1 LRNIDKEIKEH
12 IILTCSSNS
21 LRCRALRENLTLDA
35 LFKLGRALELSE
47 EQACQVEKAAA
58 DINVTETKGSDLPG
72 RSSQRNEHSSQ
83 SRFRRSQSR
92 NRQNSNT
99 RNSKPGKCGNC
110 GGYATH
116 RNPCPARG
124 KSCNACGKIGQFAHV
139 CKTNPSAKDGKV
151 ASFGTGYSSEDDYEY
166 AYTINYI
173 EGKKPPMCQ
182 VQVNGKA
189 VEMMIDTG
197 ASVNLLDE
205 ATFHRIDCG
214 NKLLEHA
221 HSKIY
226 SYGFDT
232 PLPLLGTPSTTI
244 KSGSNSPTTQLH
256 VVKGNMGNLLSYNTA
271 QKLGLIT
278 VSVNSTTVTDVNK
291 NSPESLQEEFECLFG
306 GIGRLRNKIVKLHVD
321 PDITPRQQPHR
332 RIPFHVRGDVEKELE
347 RLDRLNIIERVE
359 GPTPWISPIVVG
371 TKKSGEV
378 RICVDMG
385 EANKA
390 VKREKLLMPT
400 IDDLIADLNGATHFS
415 TLDLPSGYHQL
426 ELAPESRFVTTF
438 STHVGL
444 RRYKRL
450 PFGIN
455 AASEI
460 FQELI
465 KDLRTG
471 LPGCKN
477 ISDDVIVFGKG
488 KMTVT
493 RTFVVFSRDL
503 KTTTFAST
511 RTNASS
517 LRVKSGSM
525 AIFLVPVVSSA
536 TLRKLKRYA
545 MQAHRRTPVIS
556 SPS

>member
-1 LRNIDKEIKEH
+1 MDSYNARHCRLAKTCEFINIYKEIKEN

-21 LRCRALRENLTLDA
+21 LGHRALRENLTLDA
-35 LFKLGRALELSE
+35 ILKLGRALELSE
-47 EQACQVEKAAA
+47 EQARQVEKAAA
-58 DINVTETKGSDLPG
+58 DVNATETKGSDRPG
-72 RSSQRNEHSSQ
+72 RSRQRNEHSSQ

-92 NRQNSNT
+92 NRQKSNK

-116 RNPCPARG
+116 RNPCPTRG
-124 KSCNACGKIGQFAHV
+124 KSCNACGKIGHFAHV
-139 CKTNPSAKDGKV
+139 CRTNPSAEDGKV
-151 ASFGTGYSSEDDYEY
+151 ASLGTGYSSEDEYEF

-173 EGKKPPMCQ
+173 ESKKPPMCQ
-182 VQVNGKA
+182 VQVNGKT

-197 ASVNLLDE
+197 ASVHLLDE

-221 HSKIY
+221 
-226 SYGFDT
+226 T
-232 PLPLLGTPSTTI
+232 PLPLLGTPLTTI
-244 KSGSNSPTTQLH
+244 KSGSNSTTTQLY

-278 VSVNSTTVTDVNK
+278 ISVNTTTVTDVNK

-306 GIGRLRNKIVKLHVD
+306 GIGRLRNKIVKLRVD

-332 RIPFHVRGDVEKELE
+332 RMPFHVRGDVEKELE
-347 RLDRLNIIERVE
+347 RLERLDIIERVE
-359 GPTPWISPIVVG
+359 GPTLWISPIVVG
-371 TKKSGEV
+371 PRKSGEV

-385 EANKA
+385 EANKV
-390 VKREKLLMPT
+390 VKREKHLMPT

-415 TLDLPSGYHQL
+415 TLDLSSGYHQL
-426 ELAPESRFVTTF
+426 ELAHAPESRFVTTF
-438 STHVGL
+438 NTHVGL

-450 PFGIN
+450 PFGIY

-460 FQELI
+460 FQESI
-465 KDLRTG
+465 KELLTG

-488 KMTVT
+488 KIRMT
-493 RTFVVFSRDL
+493 RTYVVFSRVL
-503 KTTTFAST
+503 KTATFAST
-511 RTNASS
+511 RTNATSP
-517 LRVKSGSM
+517 RVK
-525 AIFLVPVVSSA
+525 
-536 TLRKLKRYA
+536 
-545 MQAHRRTPVIS
+545 
-556 SPS
+556 